1 MPANP
6 RRRKL
11 PDKLTPEASARMDE
25 MLQGFQPVAAAAC
38 GINLVESGYV
48 MRFTPR
54 PDLTLTELVQLLPPL
69 LTAISGRPVV
79 QMTPFLEG
87 TGLSRHFTREAV

>member
-1 MPANP
+1 MS
-6 RRRKL
+6 RRKL

-25 MLQGFQPVAAAAC
+25 MLDGFTPVAAAAC
-38 GINLVESGYV
+38 GFAVVEAGYA
-48 MRFTPR
+48 MRFQPA
-54 PDLTLTELVQLLPPL
+54 PDMTAAELAALLPML
-69 LTAISGRPVV
+69 LTAASGRPVV